1 VSGPAS
7 SSSAPL
13 LQALEVSKAFPG
25 VQALAAV
32 DFSVRAGEV
41 HVLLG
46 ENGAGKSTLVKVLS
60 GVYRPDEGSLWTRG
74 EPLNLV
80 TPNDALAAG
89 IVTVYQEFNLVPY
102 MTVAQNVFLGQ
113 EPVRGRLLDRREIAR
128 RTRSMLRELE
138 LDLDPNARVLDLG
151 VAHRQI
157 VEIVKAL
164 TVSGL
169 HVLIMDE
176 PTAAISRHEINVLF
190 RLIRRLRDRGVGILY
205 ISHRLEEIEQIGD
218 RVTVFRDGRRISTD
232 RVADVATDQLI
243 RRMVGREVTQMFPDA
258 GGAPAETA
266 LDVERLTL
274 RDGRVRDAA
283 FSVRRGEVVGLFGLV
298 GAGRTE
304 AVRALVGLEPASR
317 DSVVKLFGRPLRLRS
332 PRSAMQRGLGLAPEE
347 RKRDGI
353 VPAMTVAANVCLASM
368 DRVSV
373 GPFVSRARMR
383 RAASQYVS
391 ALNIVTPSLTTP
403 IESLSGG
410 NQQKCILAR
419 LLAADADVLMLDE
432 PTRGIDVG
440 AKSAV
445 YDLIRELTAAGKA
458 VLVVSSDLVEVIGL
472 CDRVVV
478 IREGRVTAEFGREQ
492 ATEEAV
498 MRAAVPERLE
508 AEAPR
513 STD

>member
-1 VSGPAS
+1 M
-7 SSSAPL
+7 
-13 LQALEVSKAFPG
+13 LEARDVSKAFPG

-32 DFSVRAGEV
+32 DFSVKAGEV

-60 GVYRPDEGSLWTRG
+60 GVYQPDEGALWMRG
-74 EPLNLV
+74 EPLSLG

-113 EPVRGRLLDRREIAR
+113 EPIRGRFLDRRQIER
-128 RTRSMLRELE
+128 RTRAMLQELE
-138 LDLDPNARVLDLG
+138 VDLDPGARVLDLG

-169 HVLIMDE
+169 DVLIMDE
-176 PTAAISRHEINVLF
+176 PTAAISRHEIEVLF
-190 RLIRRLRDRGVGILY
+190 RLIRRLRDRGVGVLY

-232 RVADVATDQLI
+232 RVGDVTTDELI
-243 RRMVGREVTQMFPDA
+243 RRMVGREVTRMFPDA
-258 GGAPAETA
+258 SGTPAETA
-266 LDVERLTL
+266 LDVQHLTL

-304 AVRALVGLEPASR
+304 AVRALVGLESTSR
-317 DSVVKLFGRPLRLRS
+317 DSVVRLFGRPLRRRS
-332 PRSAMQRGLGLAPEE
+332 PRSAMQHGLGLAPEE

-353 VPAMTVAANVCLASM
+353 VPAMTVAANICLASM
-368 DRVSV
+368 DDVST
-373 GPFVSRARMR
+373 GPFVSGPRMR
-383 RAASQYVS
+383 KAASHYVS

-403 IESLSGG
+403 IRSLSGG

-419 LLAADADVLMLDE
+419 LLAADADVLVLDE

-440 AKSAV
+440 AKAAV
-445 YDLIRELTAAGKA
+445 YDLIRDLTEAGKA

-478 IREGRVTAEFGREQ
+478 VREGRVTAEFSRAE
-492 ATEEAV
+492 ATEEAI
-498 MRAAVPERLE
+498 MRAAVPDTLE

-513 STD
+513 PTD